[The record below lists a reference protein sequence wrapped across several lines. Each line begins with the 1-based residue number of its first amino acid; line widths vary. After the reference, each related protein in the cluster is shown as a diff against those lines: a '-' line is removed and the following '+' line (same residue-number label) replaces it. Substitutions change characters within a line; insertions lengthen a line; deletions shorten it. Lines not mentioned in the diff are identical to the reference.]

1 MKPGE
6 YILAD
11 TPIEANAGR
20 DVAVVTVRHTGD
32 RPIQVG
38 SHVHAFEINRAL
50 EFDRAAAYGMR
61 FNIPAGTAVRFE
73 PGDERE
79 VELVAFGGKRAV
91 YGHRGYVDGAL
102 DDAAIREAA
111 MRRLHGRGSGSS
123 TEGEAS

>member
-6 YILAD
+6 YFLAD

-20 DVAVVTVRHTGD
+20 EVATVTVRHTGD

-79 VELVAFGGKRAV
+79 VQLVALGGKREV
-91 YGHRGYVDGAL
+91 YGHRGHVQGRL
-102 DDAAIREAA
+102 DDTATREAA
-111 MRRLHGRGSGSS
+111 MQRSRERGTASLS
-123 TEGEAS
+123 EGETS

>member
-6 YILAD
+6 YLLAD

-20 DVAVVTVRHTGD
+20 EVAIVTVRHTGD

-38 SHVHAFEINRAL
+38 SHAHAFEINRAL

-91 YGHRGYVDGAL
+91 YGHNGLVEGAL
-102 DDAAIREAA
+102 DDPAIRDAA
-111 MRRLHGRGSGSS
+111 MRRLEERGFVPPS
-123 TEGEAS
+123 EGGAS